1 MRYLALGEVLWLH
14 GRLLA
19 TSGGAAGV
27 RDFGRLQA
35 ALEQPKATWDD
46 ADLYPDLQSKAA
58 ALCFGLVLG
67 HPFVDGNKRIGHAAM
82 EMFLLLN
89 GFTLDADVGD
99 AERVMLAL
107 AAGSLTRD
115 ELLEWIRSHIA
126 PMGDEPG

>member
-14 GRLLA
+14 GRLRA
-19 TSGGAAGV
+19 TSGGAAGI

-46 ADLYPDLQSKAA
+46 ADLYPDVESKAA

-89 GFTLDADVGD
+89 SVTLEADVGD

-107 AAGSLTRD
+107 AAGSLTKD
-115 ELLEWIRSHIA
+115 ELLDWIRSTTSTS
-126 PMGDEPG
+126 